1 MIYNKVTFPKP
12 THSNI
17 WDSRNEKQKK
27 EEAIPCREV
36 LHGNA
41 LFPC

>member
-17 WDSRNEKQKK
+17 WDSRNEKQKREE
-27 EEAIPCREV
+27 EEAITNFV
-36 LHGNA
+36 L
-41 LFPC
+41 LLK